1 MPVDEGGNIDLTQTN
16 DEIMLSESY
25 DGAAEAPWLPG
36 DLRLSVIKSKTYRM
50 LFSTEAL
57 RKPDAGLVRDI
68 RELDEELERWRM
80 SLPME
85 TRPQLFYA
93 QAKITSLHT
102 LGRRLPRGQLVHR
115 TVLHF
120 EYYHL
125 LATIHRAVGRCRA
138 WGSDGGTSDEI
149 SMLRSSLNLS
159 VEASRATI
167 FYLRLAMDTLFESCF
182 WYVN

>member
-1 MPVDEGGNIDLTQTN
+1 MPVDKGGNIDLTQTN
-16 DEIMLSESY
+16 NNNMLSESC
-25 DGAAEAPWLPG
+25 DDAAEAPWLPG

-50 LFSTEAL
+50 LFSTEAQ
-57 RKPDAGLVRDI
+57 RKPDAELVRDI
-68 RELDEELERWRM
+68 RELDEELERWRL

-85 TRPQLFYA
+85 TRPQLFYT
-93 QAKITSLHT
+93 QAKIPSLHV
-102 LGRRLPRGQLVHR
+102 LGRRLPRGQMLHR

-120 EYYHL
+120 EYHYL

-138 WGSDGGTSDEI
+138 WGSDGGGSDEV

-167 FYLRLAMDTLFESCF
+167 FYLRLAMDTLFEDCF